1 MSGSAKRFRRVRGG
15 ALVVTAALL
24 ISSATL
30 RIGVQAGTA
39 IAKELPDSVAH
50 ATDAQMTDSE
60 SGEMHDSGEM
70 LPSRM
75 ASAEPMVGHSEM
87 MPEDMQHLLSALRN
101 REQQLNRREMQI
113 DDRMKALEIADEA
126 IDRKLAA
133 LIEAEERLSATLTLA
148 DGASESDL
156 AKLTEVYEKMKPK
169 DAAALFEEMTPEF
182 SAGFLGRMKPTA
194 AASVMA
200 GLKPKTAYTISV
212 ILAGRNAWV
221 PKD

>member
-1 MSGSAKRFRRVRGG
+1 MSGPANRFRRVRGG

-30 RIGVQAGTA
+30 RIGAQAGTA
-39 IAKELPDSVAH
+39 IAKEMPDSVTQASGAH
-50 ATDAQMTDSE
+50 ITEAETADLRDAGQMI
-60 SGEMHDSGEM
+60 
-70 LPSRM
+70 PRKM
-75 ASAEPMVGHSEM
+75 ASAEPMVNQFEM

-113 DDRMKALEIADEA
+113 EDRMKALGIADEA

-133 LIEAEERLSATLTLA
+133 LIEAEERLSATLALA
-148 DGASESDL
+148 DGASEGDL

-182 SAGFLGRMKPTA
+182 SAGFLGRMKPAA

>member
-1 MSGSAKRFRRVRGG
+1 MSGPAKRFRRVRGG

-30 RIGVQAGTA
+30 RIGVQAGTT
-39 IAKELPDSVAH
+39 IAKELPDSVARELDTGMADPELSDMH
-50 ATDAQMTDSE
+50 DT
-60 SGEMHDSGEM
+60 GEMR
-70 LPSRM
+70 PRQM
-75 ASAEPMVGHSEM
+75 ASAEPMVRPSEM

-113 DDRMKALEIADEA
+113 EDRMKALEIADEA

-133 LIEAEERLSATLTLA
+133 LIEAEERLSATLALA
-148 DGASESDL
+148 DGASEGDL

-169 DAAALFEEMTPEF
+169 DAAALFEEMAPEF
-182 SAGFLGRMKPTA
+182 SAGFLGRMKPAA

-200 GLKPKTAYTISV
+200 GLKPQTAYTISV